1 MGTGIEDLET
11 LTAQFSDS
19 VAELTRRCVAF
30 VAAEL
35 PEATCV
41 VYAGG
46 WKNVQFRVGHDI
58 LAAVNPLAA
67 YVNVNLG
74 HATEL
79 DDPDRVLEGTG
90 KGIRH
95 VKVRPGHAFPE
106 QPLRALLAQ
115 LRERYLD
122 D

>member
-1 MGTGIEDLET
+1 LADDLEA
-11 LTAQFSDS
+11 LASQFSAP
-19 VAELTRRCVAF
+19 VAELTRRCVAL
-30 VAAEL
+30 VAEEL
-35 PEATCV
+35 PTAAMK

-46 WKNVQFRVGHDI
+46 WKNAQFRVDHDI

-79 DDPDRVLEGTG
+79 DDPDGVLEGTG

-95 VKVRPGHAFPE
+95 VKVRPGLPFPE
-106 QPLRALLAQ
+106 QQLRCLLQQ
-115 LRERYLD
+115 LRERFVD
-122 D
+122 E

>member
-1 MGTGIEDLET
+1 MANDLDALTGH
-11 LTAQFSDS
+11 FSAP

-30 VAAEL
+30 IAAEL
-35 PEATCV
+35 PEAAMK
-41 VYAGG
+41 VYSGG

-58 LAAVNPLAA
+58 LAAVNPLTE

-79 DDPDRVLEGTG
+79 DDPDGVLEGTG
-90 KGIRH
+90 KSIRH
-95 VKVRPGHAFPE
+95 VKVRVDEPFPE
-106 QPLRALLAQ
+106 RPLRGLLQQ
-115 LRERYLD
+115 LRRRCLD

>member
-1 MGTGIEDLET
+1 MDDDLEP
-11 LTAQFSDS
+11 LTAQFAPP
-19 VAELTRRCVAF
+19 VAELIRRCVAV

-35 PEATCV
+35 PEATQR
-41 VYAGG
+41 VYSGG
-46 WKNVQFRVGHDI
+46 WKNVQFRTGHDI
-58 LAAVNPLAA
+58 LAAVNPLSA

>member
-1 MGTGIEDLET
+1 MATDLDS
-11 LTAQFSDS
+11 LTAQFAPP

-35 PEATCV
+35 PEATMK
-41 VYAGG
+41 VYANG
-46 WKNVQFRVGHDI
+46 WKNVQFRIGHDI

-79 DDPDRVLEGTG
+79 HDPDSVLEGTG

-95 VKVRPGHAFPE
+95 VKVRPGQPFPE
-106 QPLRALLAQ
+106 RPLRALLEQ
-115 LRERYLD
+115 LRRGYLSD
-122 D
+122 